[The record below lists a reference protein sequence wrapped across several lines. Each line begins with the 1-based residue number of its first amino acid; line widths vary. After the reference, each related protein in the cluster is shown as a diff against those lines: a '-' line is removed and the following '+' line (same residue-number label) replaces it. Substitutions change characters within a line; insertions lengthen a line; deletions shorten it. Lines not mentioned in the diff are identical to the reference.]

1 MPMSKEVSMDIIF
14 LALMS
19 GLVLGLLGLLELLER
34 LEGK

>member
-1 MPMSKEVSMDIIF
+1 MDIIF